1 MPAIRGGIP
10 ELPSNPEPMSGRVT
24 APLISAK
31 KATGEKVVCITAYDF
46 PTAKLADE
54 AGVDL
59 ILVGDSLGS
68 VLFGFANTIPVTIEM
83 MLHHVSAASRGVT
96 RALVIA
102 DLPFGSYQASV
113 EDAVNASV
121 ALMKAGAGGVKL
133 EGCYPEA
140 IREIRRAG
148 IPVMGHVGMT
158 PQSYHAFG
166 GHKIQGKGDTGGQVI
181 DDAIAVV
188 EAGAFAVV
196 LELIPAEL
204 SREVTQ
210 RISVPT
216 IGIGAGVHCDGQVQV
231 FHDMLGYAD
240 KSFKHVKKYA
250 EVGAQIRSAIQDY
263 AEEVRRGDFP
273 GAEQSF

>member
-1 MPAIRGGIP
+1 M
-10 ELPSNPEPMSGRVT
+10 
-24 APLISAK
+24 
-31 KATGEKVVCITAYDF
+31 
-46 PTAKLADE
+46 
-54 AGVDL
+54 
-59 ILVGDSLGS
+59 
-68 VLFGFANTIPVTIEM
+68 
-83 MLHHVSAASRGVT
+83 
-96 RALVIA
+96 
-102 DLPFGSYQASV
+102 
-113 EDAVNASV
+113 
-121 ALMKAGAGGVKL
+121 
-133 EGCYPEA
+133 
-140 IREIRRAG
+140 
-148 IPVMGHVGMT
+148 
-158 PQSYHAFG
+158 
-166 GHKIQGKGDTGGQVI
+166 I

-240 KSFKHVKKYA
+240 KSFKHVKRYA